1 MHAGTFR
8 VQGTVADL
16 TRSLPSS
23 IRFSLAPDVPAP
35 PLPSASVD
43 GRAHLI
49 ETFDLQGDLKRLLDW
64 SDANAVELIG
74 LSAEP
79 TQLDDVFRSL
89 DPHPAPY
96 LQARRTP
103 RTPSPAPTT

>member
-1 MHAGTFR
+1 MHAGTIR
-8 VQGTVADL
+8 VHGTVADL

-23 IRFSLAPDVPAP
+23 IRLSLAPDVPAP

-49 ETFDLQGDLKRLLDW
+49 ETFDLQGATMRLIDW
-64 SDANAVELIG
+64 SDANAHELTG

-79 TQLDDVFRSL
+79 TQLDDGFRSV
-89 DPHPAPY
+89 AP
-96 LQARRTP
+96 QHDATTP
-103 RTPSPAPTT
+103 DR